1 MPAMNEGNSLNTP
14 ADATQKTGSPA
25 GAALSDDTSLSAE
38 VAALYLRLTPAEL
51 AEAHKSKRASPPARE
66 RVDAGAK
73 ANAQGQSQPALYK
86 LGALREFG
94 KTQPPGPSFEAVAKA
109 GILGWMSAKLP
120 FFAELEPRVK
130 RGRRVL
136 IGSAWD
142 VAGPEREA
150 HFADL
155 VAGRIRCAWITSSEA
170 ATSLWSDEA
179 SHRAFAA
186 RGLALLEGEARA
198 IEAAV
203 GATQR
208 LGVASSAAAS

>member
-25 GAALSDDTSLSAE
+25 GAALSDDTRLSAE

-51 AEAHKSKRASPPARE
+51 ADAHKSKRASPPARE

-73 ANAQGQSQPALYK
+73 ANAQSQPALYK

-150 HFADL
+150 RFADL

-179 SHRAFAA
+179 SHRAFVA

>member
-1 MPAMNEGNSLNTP
+1 MLAMNEGNSLNTS
-14 ADATQKTGSPA
+14 ADATQKTGAPA
-25 GAALSDDTSLSAE
+25 EAALPDDTSLSAE
-38 VAALYLRLTPAEL
+38 VAALYLRMTPAEL
-51 AEAHKSKRASPPARE
+51 AESHKSKRAGPPARE
-66 RVDAGAK
+66 RVDASAK
-73 ANAQGQSQPALYK
+73 AQSQPALYK

-94 KTQPPGPSFEAVAKA
+94 KTQPPVPSFDAVAKA

-150 HFADL
+150 RFADL

-170 ATSLWSDEA
+170 AASLWSDEA

-186 RGLALLEGEARA
+186 RGLALLESEARA
-198 IEAAV
+198 IEASI

-208 LGVASSAAAS
+208 LDVGSSAAAS